1 VIPEEYHSDRLL
13 SKGFFDEITVQDFP
27 LRGKAV
33 YLHIRRRRWLNQ
45 TTGAVVFRDWNMVAQ
60 GTRMTTEFASF
71 LKAISGYTKPISCSR
86 LGDFYQVNGKQLEEQ
101 YRDHLSDF
109 NEWEQLDHANDWIL
123 FEENLGTH
131 LSLDETALSQGKLY
145 TVICNIRSI

>member
-1 VIPEEYHSDRLL
+1 MGSAADKNFLDLILPQVILEYFLLTDFTSSTSEISLYLEEKNMIPEEYSSDKLI

-71 LKAISGYTKPISCSR
+71 LKAISGY
-86 LGDFYQVNGKQLEEQ
+86 Q
-101 YRDHLSDF
+101 
-109 NEWEQLDHANDWIL
+109 A
-123 FEENLGTH
+123 
-131 LSLDETALSQGKLY
+131 GKL
-145 TVICNIRSI
+145 

>member
-1 VIPEEYHSDRLL
+1 MGSTADKNFLDLILPQGILEYFLLTDFTSSTSEIRLYLEEKNVIPEEYQGDKLI
-13 SKGFFDEITVQDFP
+13 SKGFFGEITVQDFP

-71 LKAISGYTKPISCSR
+71 LKAISGY
-86 LGDFYQVNGKQLEEQ
+86 Q
-101 YRDHLSDF
+101 
-109 NEWEQLDHANDWIL
+109 A
-123 FEENLGTH
+123 
-131 LSLDETALSQGKLY
+131 GKL
-145 TVICNIRSI
+145 

>member
-1 VIPEEYHSDRLL
+1 MGSAADKNFLDLILPQGILEYFLLTDFTSTSSEICLYLEEKNVIPEEYRSDKLI

-71 LKAISGYTKPISCSR
+71 LKVLSGY
-86 LGDFYQVNGKQLEEQ
+86 Q
-101 YRDHLSDF
+101 
-109 NEWEQLDHANDWIL
+109 A
-123 FEENLGTH
+123 
-131 LSLDETALSQGKLY
+131 GKL
-145 TVICNIRSI
+145 

>member
-1 VIPEEYHSDRLL
+1 MGSAADKNFLDLILPQGILEYFLLTDFTSTSSEICLYLEEKNVIPEEYHSDKVI

-71 LKAISGYTKPISCSR
+71 LKALSGYP
-86 LGDFYQVNGKQLEEQ
+86 
-101 YRDHLSDF
+101 
-109 NEWEQLDHANDWIL
+109 A
-123 FEENLGTH
+123 
-131 LSLDETALSQGKLY
+131 GKL
-145 TVICNIRSI
+145 

>member
-1 VIPEEYHSDRLL
+1 MGSAADKNFLDLILPQGILEYFLLTNFTSSISEISLYLEEKNMIPEEYVSDKLI

-71 LKAISGYTKPISCSR
+71 LKAISGY
-86 LGDFYQVNGKQLEEQ
+86 Q
-101 YRDHLSDF
+101 
-109 NEWEQLDHANDWIL
+109 A
-123 FEENLGTH
+123 
-131 LSLDETALSQGKLY
+131 GKL
-145 TVICNIRSI
+145 

>member
-1 VIPEEYHSDRLL
+1 MGSAADKNFLDLILPQGILEYFLLTDFTSSTSEISLYLEGKNMIPEEYGSDKLI

-71 LKAISGYTKPISCSR
+71 LKAISGY
-86 LGDFYQVNGKQLEEQ
+86 Q
-101 YRDHLSDF
+101 
-109 NEWEQLDHANDWIL
+109 A
-123 FEENLGTH
+123 
-131 LSLDETALSQGKLY
+131 GKL
-145 TVICNIRSI
+145 

>member
-1 VIPEEYHSDRLL
+1 MGSAADKNFLDLFLPQGILEYFLLTDFNSSTSEISLYLEEKNVIPEEYRSDKLI

-71 LKAISGYTKPISCSR
+71 LKAISGY
-86 LGDFYQVNGKQLEEQ
+86 Q
-101 YRDHLSDF
+101 
-109 NEWEQLDHANDWIL
+109 A
-123 FEENLGTH
+123 
-131 LSLDETALSQGKLY
+131 GKL
-145 TVICNIRSI
+145 

>member
-1 VIPEEYHSDRLL
+1 MGSAADKNFLDLILPQGILAYFLLTDFTSSTSEISLYLEEKNTIPEEYGSDKLI

-45 TTGAVVFRDWNMVAQ
+45 TTGTVVFRDWNMVAQ

-71 LKAISGYTKPISCSR
+71 LKAISGY
-86 LGDFYQVNGKQLEEQ
+86 Q
-101 YRDHLSDF
+101 
-109 NEWEQLDHANDWIL
+109 A
-123 FEENLGTH
+123 
-131 LSLDETALSQGKLY
+131 GKL
-145 TVICNIRSI
+145 

>member
-1 VIPEEYHSDRLL
+1 MFFSLEEKRMGSAADKNFLDLILPQGILAYFLLTDFTSSSSEICLYLEEKNMIPEEYCSDKLL

-71 LKAISGYTKPISCSR
+71 LKAISGYQAGE
-86 LGDFYQVNGKQLEEQ
+86 L
-101 YRDHLSDF
+101 
-109 NEWEQLDHANDWIL
+109 
-123 FEENLGTH
+123 
-131 LSLDETALSQGKLY
+131 
-145 TVICNIRSI
+145 

>member
-1 VIPEEYHSDRLL
+1 MGSTADKNFLDLILPQGILEYFLLTDFTSSTSEIRLYLEEKNVIPEEYQGDKLT

-45 TTGAVVFRDWNMVAQ
+45 TTGAVIFRDWNMVAQ

-71 LKAISGYTKPISCSR
+71 LKAISGY
-86 LGDFYQVNGKQLEEQ
+86 Q
-101 YRDHLSDF
+101 
-109 NEWEQLDHANDWIL
+109 A
-123 FEENLGTH
+123 
-131 LSLDETALSQGKLY
+131 GKL
-145 TVICNIRSI
+145 

>member
-1 VIPEEYHSDRLL
+1 MGSAVDKNFLDLILPQGILEYFLLTDFTSSTSEICLYLEEQNVIPEEYRSDKLI

-71 LKAISGYTKPISCSR
+71 LKAISGY
-86 LGDFYQVNGKQLEEQ
+86 Q
-101 YRDHLSDF
+101 
-109 NEWEQLDHANDWIL
+109 A
-123 FEENLGTH
+123 
-131 LSLDETALSQGKLY
+131 GKL
-145 TVICNIRSI
+145 

>member
-1 VIPEEYHSDRLL
+1 MGSAADKNFLDLILPQGILEYFLLIDFTSSTSEISLYLEEKNMIPEEYVSDKLI

-71 LKAISGYTKPISCSR
+71 LKAISGY
-86 LGDFYQVNGKQLEEQ
+86 Q
-101 YRDHLSDF
+101 
-109 NEWEQLDHANDWIL
+109 A
-123 FEENLGTH
+123 
-131 LSLDETALSQGKLY
+131 GKL
-145 TVICNIRSI
+145 

>member
-1 VIPEEYHSDRLL
+1 MGSAADKNFLDMILPQGILEYFLLTDFTSSTSEIRLYLEEKNVIPEEYQGDKLT

-71 LKAISGYTKPISCSR
+71 LKAISGY
-86 LGDFYQVNGKQLEEQ
+86 Q
-101 YRDHLSDF
+101 
-109 NEWEQLDHANDWIL
+109 A
-123 FEENLGTH
+123 
-131 LSLDETALSQGKLY
+131 GKL
-145 TVICNIRSI
+145 

>member
-1 VIPEEYHSDRLL
+1 MGSSADKNFLDLILPQGILEYFLLTDFTSSSSEICLYLEEKNVIPEEYRSDKLI

-45 TTGAVVFRDWNMVAQ
+45 ATGTVVFRDWNMVAQ

-71 LKAISGYTKPISCSR
+71 LKAISGY
-86 LGDFYQVNGKQLEEQ
+86 Q
-101 YRDHLSDF
+101 
-109 NEWEQLDHANDWIL
+109 A
-123 FEENLGTH
+123 
-131 LSLDETALSQGKLY
+131 GKL
-145 TVICNIRSI
+145 

>member
-1 VIPEEYHSDRLL
+1 MGTTADKNFLDLILPQGILAYFLLTNFTSTSSEICLYLEEKNVIPEEYQGDKLI

-45 TTGAVVFRDWNMVAQ
+45 TTGGIVFRDWNMVAQ

-71 LKAISGYTKPISCSR
+71 LKALSGYQT
-86 LGDFYQVNGKQLEEQ
+86 
-101 YRDHLSDF
+101 
-109 NEWEQLDHANDWIL
+109 
-123 FEENLGTH
+123 
-131 LSLDETALSQGKLY
+131 GKL
-145 TVICNIRSI
+145 

>member
-1 VIPEEYHSDRLL
+1 MGTTSDKNFLDLILPQGILAYFLLTNFTSASSEICLYLEEKNDIPEEYQGDKLI

-45 TTGAVVFRDWNMVAQ
+45 TTGGIVFRDWNMVAQ

-71 LKAISGYTKPISCSR
+71 LKALSGYQAS
-86 LGDFYQVNGKQLEEQ
+86 
-101 YRDHLSDF
+101 
-109 NEWEQLDHANDWIL
+109 
-123 FEENLGTH
+123 
-131 LSLDETALSQGKLY
+131 KL
-145 TVICNIRSI
+145 

>member
-1 VIPEEYHSDRLL
+1 MGSSADKNFLDLILPQGVLEYFLLTDFTSSGSEICLYLEEKNVIPEEYRSDKLI

-71 LKAISGYTKPISCSR
+71 LKAISGY
-86 LGDFYQVNGKQLEEQ
+86 Q
-101 YRDHLSDF
+101 
-109 NEWEQLDHANDWIL
+109 A
-123 FEENLGTH
+123 
-131 LSLDETALSQGKLY
+131 GKL
-145 TVICNIRSI
+145 

>member
-1 VIPEEYHSDRLL
+1 MGLAADKNFLDLILQQGILEYFLLTDFNSSTSEISLYLEEKNVIPEEYQGDKLT

-45 TTGAVVFRDWNMVAQ
+45 TTGGVVFRDWNMVAQ

-71 LKAISGYTKPISCSR
+71 LKALSGYQTC
-86 LGDFYQVNGKQLEEQ
+86 
-101 YRDHLSDF
+101 
-109 NEWEQLDHANDWIL
+109 
-123 FEENLGTH
+123 
-131 LSLDETALSQGKLY
+131 KL
-145 TVICNIRSI
+145 

>member
-1 VIPEEYHSDRLL
+1 MGSAADKNFLDLILPQGILEYFLLTDFTSTSSEICLYLEEKNMIPEEYGSDKLI

-71 LKAISGYTKPISCSR
+71 LKAISGY
-86 LGDFYQVNGKQLEEQ
+86 Q
-101 YRDHLSDF
+101 
-109 NEWEQLDHANDWIL
+109 A
-123 FEENLGTH
+123 
-131 LSLDETALSQGKLY
+131 GKL
-145 TVICNIRSI
+145 

>member
-1 VIPEEYHSDRLL
+1 MGSLADRNFLDLILPQGILDYFLLTDYTSSTSEISLYLEEKNVIPEEYRNDKLI

-71 LKAISGYTKPISCSR
+71 LKAISGY
-86 LGDFYQVNGKQLEEQ
+86 Q
-101 YRDHLSDF
+101 
-109 NEWEQLDHANDWIL
+109 A
-123 FEENLGTH
+123 
-131 LSLDETALSQGKLY
+131 GKL
-145 TVICNIRSI
+145 

>member
-1 VIPEEYHSDRLL
+1 MEVEKIDFLCGEKRMESATDKNFLDLILPQGILEYFLLTDFTSSTSEICLYLEEKNRIPEEYHSDKLI

-71 LKAISGYTKPISCSR
+71 LKAISGYQAGE
-86 LGDFYQVNGKQLEEQ
+86 LQ
-101 YRDHLSDF
+101 
-109 NEWEQLDHANDWIL
+109 
-123 FEENLGTH
+123 
-131 LSLDETALSQGKLY
+131 
-145 TVICNIRSI
+145 

>member
-1 VIPEEYHSDRLL
+1 MGSAADKNLLDLILPQVILEYFLLTDFTSSTSEISLYLEEKNMIPEEYGSDKLI

-71 LKAISGYTKPISCSR
+71 LKAISGY
-86 LGDFYQVNGKQLEEQ
+86 Q
-101 YRDHLSDF
+101 
-109 NEWEQLDHANDWIL
+109 A
-123 FEENLGTH
+123 
-131 LSLDETALSQGKLY
+131 GKL
-145 TVICNIRSI
+145 

>member
-1 VIPEEYHSDRLL
+1 MGSAADKNFLDLILPQGILEYFLLTDFTSSTSEICLYLEEKNVIPEEYSSDKVL

-45 TTGAVVFRDWNMVAQ
+45 TTGTVVFRDWNMVAQ

-71 LKAISGYTKPISCSR
+71 LKAISGYQT
-86 LGDFYQVNGKQLEEQ
+86 
-101 YRDHLSDF
+101 
-109 NEWEQLDHANDWIL
+109 
-123 FEENLGTH
+123 
-131 LSLDETALSQGKLY
+131 GKL
-145 TVICNIRSI
+145 